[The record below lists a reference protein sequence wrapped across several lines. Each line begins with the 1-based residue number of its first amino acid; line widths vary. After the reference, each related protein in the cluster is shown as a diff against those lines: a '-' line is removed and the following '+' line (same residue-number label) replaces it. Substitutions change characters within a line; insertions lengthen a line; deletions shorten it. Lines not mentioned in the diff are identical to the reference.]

1 MADAAPFNN
10 ISPVR
15 TLPPDIVDSE
25 KTPTSLYSRR
35 ASWDMKRSS
44 SAAPKPSLSPSP
56 AFRESRTRL
65 AQDDTALN
73 LPSTPKRFTP
83 HTRGLSL
90 QMPPKEAPN
99 TPSGFAIPR
108 GPLSPKPEASYA
120 FSSPTSMLPRRSRG
134 LEFTRACTGLYQSTL
149 AASSPD
155 ASPTIGGKGI
165 QIPKRR
171 SMGNS
176 VLDSPSNVSNGLWSS
191 MPSLDR
197 PGLSS
202 SVSSVN
208 MLDSDSDSDSDFE
221 DMAVD
226 ADTDDP
232 MLNTPA
238 AIKLHSNLISRIM
251 SSPGGDSLAGYRSPG
266 RSNFP
271 NFTRLRGSGKKSR
284 HSSSSASLRSAKP
297 SPGPL
302 SPHVVQ
308 SIEATNA
315 NYFSPGLTRRQV
327 QSRRESLSLG
337 TDMLHLS
344 DSEDNEQ
351 RNVKARAATMDVFGE
366 SPRGVVRRAVNR
378 RSNMLP
384 KSKGFARIKAAL
396 LEESTPVDTDLRR
409 EAEVIRQVQ
418 ENDDS
423 DPSPIFPAT
432 PFATEPETSTDE
444 DLSSTQH
451 SLPMNNFGQHAQ
463 QNSAGLGFW
472 HDFENN
478 RYRTPPPSLVPRESS
493 STLSEDTMDTPGASN
508 VFPSIENAALMHFNR
523 SRSRSRSTTPM
534 PQNGLSAGEVA
545 RRVNGNNNKRRREED
560 FDPAAIKRRAVSPGL
575 SVQSSPILPQSPALV
590 NDKSWGHPPP
600 KQQDRSNSGGSVS
613 NGTKKVGIQGMTDTN
628 DGIMNMS
635 ID

>member
-1 MADAAPFNN
+1 MADAVSSNN
-10 ISPVR
+10 ISPR
-15 TLPPDIVDSE
+15 RPLPLDGFDGE
-25 KTPTSLYSRR
+25 KTPTSYYNLR
-35 ASWDMKRSS
+35 ASSPKQRANSE
-44 SAAPKPSLSPSP
+44 APKPSLSPSP
-56 AFRESRTRL
+56 AFRESRSRL
-65 AQDDTALN
+65 AKDDTALN
-73 LPSTPKRFTP
+73 LPTTPRRFTT

-90 QMPPKEAPN
+90 QMPPREAPN

-108 GPLSPKPEASYA
+108 GPLSPRPESSYA

-155 ASPTIGGKGI
+155 ASPTIGSKGI

-176 VLDSPSNVSNGLWSS
+176 VLDSPSNVSNGLWTS
-191 MPSLDR
+191 MPGLDR
-197 PGLSS
+197 TGLSS

-226 ADTDDP
+226 PDTDDP

-238 AIKLHSNLISRIM
+238 ATKLHSNLINRIM
-251 SSPGGDSLAGYRSPG
+251 SSPGGDSLAAYMSPG
-266 RSNFP
+266 RNNFP
-271 NFTRLRGSGKKSR
+271 NFTRLRGAGKKSR

-297 SPGPL
+297 SPGPI
-302 SPHVVQ
+302 SPHIVQ

-344 DSEDNEQ
+344 DSEDNEKRSLKGQ
-351 RNVKARAATMDVFGE
+351 AAAMDIFD
-366 SPRGVVRRAVNR
+366 SPRGVVRRPVNR

-396 LEESTPVDTDLRR
+396 LEESTPIDTELRK

-432 PFATEPETSTDE
+432 PFATEPEISTDE
-444 DLSSTQH
+444 DFVSTQH
-451 SLPMNNFGQHAQ
+451 SLPTNNFGQHAQ
-463 QNSAGLGFW
+463 RNSAGLGFW
-472 HDFENN
+472 HGFDGN
-478 RYRTPPPSLVPRESS
+478 RYQTPPPPLLPRESS
-493 STLSEDTMDTPGASN
+493 STLSDDNIDTLGASN
-508 VFPSIENAALMHFNR
+508 VYPSIENAALMHFNR

-545 RRVNGNNNKRRREED
+545 RRVNNNNNKRKRDDD
-560 FDPAAIKRRAVSPGL
+560 FDPAAFKRRGVSPGL
-575 SVQSSPILPQSPALV
+575 SVQSSPVLPQSPALV
-590 NDKSWGHPPP
+590 NDKSWGQPPP

-613 NGTKKVGIQGMTDTN
+613 NGTKKVGLQGMTDTN